1 MKTSRYS
8 TAGGGML
15 PRMSDSLPLFL
26 SLMLSQCLSTPPL
39 PFSLP
44 DSFFPPLR
52 RWKLSWPASQLSDA
66 PLGEPDF
73 TPDLTFTPQ
82 SILHSYIWVTHN
94 LKKKIPIHLK
104 FFYIIVILKKKY
116 SQDKVFQYICENW
129 PLAID
134 ILPSERSPEGRICF
148 STTQISLILRA
159 ASENRQLWWRW
170 YRTRRTNSLD
180 FDEFLNSQ
188 YDHWRSIFRQTT
200 GRRSAS
206 LTGCYKVNLSF
217 VCVSRNLRVPWR
229 FPNIDLQY
237 VAAIS
242 VAALTE
248 FN

>member
-94 LKKKIPIHLK
+94 LKKKNPYSFKIFLHNSHFEEKIFPGQGFPIHMWKLTTSNRYFTFRTIPRGEDLLFNNAD
-104 FFYIIVILKKKY
+104 FFDFESSQWKPTTLMKMIQDTSDKLAWFWWISELTVRPLKKHLQANYREK
-116 SQDKVFQYICENW
+116 IC
-129 PLAID
+129 L
-134 ILPSERSPEGRICF
+134 
-148 STTQISLILRA
+148 T
-159 ASENRQLWWRW
+159 NRL
-170 YRTRRTNSLD
+170 L
-180 FDEFLNSQ
+180 
-188 YDHWRSIFRQTT
+188 
-200 GRRSAS
+200 
-206 LTGCYKVNLSF
+206 
-217 VCVSRNLRVPWR
+217 
-229 FPNIDLQY
+229 
-237 VAAIS
+237 
-242 VAALTE
+242 
-248 FN
+248 

>member
-8 TAGGGML
+8 TAGEGML

-94 LKKKIPIHLK
+94 LKKKNPYSFKFFLHNSHFEEKIFPGQGFPIHMWKLTTSNRYFTFRTIPRGEDLLFNNAD
-104 FFYIIVILKKKY
+104 FFDFESSQWKPTTLMKMIQDTSDKLAWFWWISELTVRPLKKHLQANYREK
-116 SQDKVFQYICENW
+116 IC
-129 PLAID
+129 L
-134 ILPSERSPEGRICF
+134 
-148 STTQISLILRA
+148 T
-159 ASENRQLWWRW
+159 NRL
-170 YRTRRTNSLD
+170 L
-180 FDEFLNSQ
+180 
-188 YDHWRSIFRQTT
+188 
-200 GRRSAS
+200 
-206 LTGCYKVNLSF
+206 
-217 VCVSRNLRVPWR
+217 
-229 FPNIDLQY
+229 
-237 VAAIS
+237 
-242 VAALTE
+242 
-248 FN
+248 

>member
-94 LKKKIPIHLK
+94 LKKNPCSFKFFLHNSHFEEKIFPGQGFPIHMWKLTTSNRYFTFRTIPRGEDLLFNNAD
-104 FFYIIVILKKKY
+104 FFDFESNQWKPTTLMKMIQDTSDKLAWFWWISELTVRPLKKHLQANYREK
-116 SQDKVFQYICENW
+116 IC
-129 PLAID
+129 L
-134 ILPSERSPEGRICF
+134 
-148 STTQISLILRA
+148 T
-159 ASENRQLWWRW
+159 NRL
-170 YRTRRTNSLD
+170 L
-180 FDEFLNSQ
+180 
-188 YDHWRSIFRQTT
+188 
-200 GRRSAS
+200 
-206 LTGCYKVNLSF
+206 
-217 VCVSRNLRVPWR
+217 
-229 FPNIDLQY
+229 
-237 VAAIS
+237 
-242 VAALTE
+242 
-248 FN
+248 

>member
-15 PRMSDSLPLFL
+15 PRMPDSLPLFL

-94 LKKKIPIHLK
+94 LKKKNPYSFKFFLHNSHFEEKIFPGQGFPIHMWKLTTSNRYFTFRTIPRGEDLLFNNAD
-104 FFYIIVILKKKY
+104 FFDFESSQWKPTTLMKMIQDTSDKLAWFWWISELTVRPLKKHLQANYREK
-116 SQDKVFQYICENW
+116 IC
-129 PLAID
+129 L
-134 ILPSERSPEGRICF
+134 
-148 STTQISLILRA
+148 T
-159 ASENRQLWWRW
+159 NRL
-170 YRTRRTNSLD
+170 L
-180 FDEFLNSQ
+180 
-188 YDHWRSIFRQTT
+188 
-200 GRRSAS
+200 
-206 LTGCYKVNLSF
+206 
-217 VCVSRNLRVPWR
+217 
-229 FPNIDLQY
+229 
-237 VAAIS
+237 
-242 VAALTE
+242 
-248 FN
+248 

>member
-94 LKKKIPIHLK
+94 LKKKNPYSFKFFLHNSHFEEKIFPGQGFPIHMWKLTTSNRYFTFRTIPRGEDLLFNNAD
-104 FFYIIVILKKKY
+104 FFDFESSQWKPTTLMKMIQDTSDKLAWFWWISELTVRPLKKHLQANYREK
-116 SQDKVFQYICENW
+116 IC
-129 PLAID
+129 L
-134 ILPSERSPEGRICF
+134 
-148 STTQISLILRA
+148 T
-159 ASENRQLWWRW
+159 NRL
-170 YRTRRTNSLD
+170 L
-180 FDEFLNSQ
+180 
-188 YDHWRSIFRQTT
+188 
-200 GRRSAS
+200 
-206 LTGCYKVNLSF
+206 
-217 VCVSRNLRVPWR
+217 
-229 FPNIDLQY
+229 
-237 VAAIS
+237 
-242 VAALTE
+242 
-248 FN
+248 

>member
-8 TAGGGML
+8 TAGEGML

-94 LKKKIPIHLK
+94 LKKNPYSFKFFLHNSHFEEKIFPGQGFPIHMWKLTTSNRYFTFRTIPRGEDLLFNNAD
-104 FFYIIVILKKKY
+104 FFDFESSQWKPTTLMKMIQDTSDKLAWFWWISELTVRPLKKHLQANYREK
-116 SQDKVFQYICENW
+116 IC
-129 PLAID
+129 L
-134 ILPSERSPEGRICF
+134 
-148 STTQISLILRA
+148 T
-159 ASENRQLWWRW
+159 NRL
-170 YRTRRTNSLD
+170 L
-180 FDEFLNSQ
+180 
-188 YDHWRSIFRQTT
+188 
-200 GRRSAS
+200 
-206 LTGCYKVNLSF
+206 
-217 VCVSRNLRVPWR
+217 
-229 FPNIDLQY
+229 
-237 VAAIS
+237 
-242 VAALTE
+242 
-248 FN
+248 

>member
-94 LKKKIPIHLK
+94 LKKKNPYSFKNFLHNSHFEEKIFPGQGFPIHMWKLTTSNRYFTFRTIPRGEDLLFNNAD
-104 FFYIIVILKKKY
+104 FFDFESSQWKPTTLMKMIQDTSDKLAWFWWISELTVRPLKKHLQANYREK
-116 SQDKVFQYICENW
+116 IC
-129 PLAID
+129 L
-134 ILPSERSPEGRICF
+134 
-148 STTQISLILRA
+148 T
-159 ASENRQLWWRW
+159 NRL
-170 YRTRRTNSLD
+170 L
-180 FDEFLNSQ
+180 
-188 YDHWRSIFRQTT
+188 
-200 GRRSAS
+200 
-206 LTGCYKVNLSF
+206 
-217 VCVSRNLRVPWR
+217 
-229 FPNIDLQY
+229 
-237 VAAIS
+237 
-242 VAALTE
+242 
-248 FN
+248 

>member
-15 PRMSDSLPLFL
+15 PRMPDSLPLFL

-94 LKKKIPIHLK
+94 LKKNPYSFKFFLHNSHFEEKIFPGQGFPIHMWKLTTSNRYFTFRTIPRGEDLLFNNAD
-104 FFYIIVILKKKY
+104 FFDFESSQWKPTTLMKMIQDTSDKLAWFWWISELTVRPLKKHLQANYREK
-116 SQDKVFQYICENW
+116 IC
-129 PLAID
+129 L
-134 ILPSERSPEGRICF
+134 
-148 STTQISLILRA
+148 T
-159 ASENRQLWWRW
+159 NRL
-170 YRTRRTNSLD
+170 L
-180 FDEFLNSQ
+180 
-188 YDHWRSIFRQTT
+188 
-200 GRRSAS
+200 
-206 LTGCYKVNLSF
+206 
-217 VCVSRNLRVPWR
+217 
-229 FPNIDLQY
+229 
-237 VAAIS
+237 
-242 VAALTE
+242 
-248 FN
+248 

>member
-94 LKKKIPIHLK
+94 FKKNPYSFKFFLHNSHFEEKIFPGQGFPIHMWKLTTSNRYFTFRTIPRGEDLLFNNADFFDFESSQWKPTTLMKMIQDTSDKLAWFWWISELTVRPLKKHLQANYREKICL
-104 FFYIIVILKKKY
+104 
-116 SQDKVFQYICENW
+116 
-129 PLAID
+129 
-134 ILPSERSPEGRICF
+134 
-148 STTQISLILRA
+148 T
-159 ASENRQLWWRW
+159 NRL
-170 YRTRRTNSLD
+170 L
-180 FDEFLNSQ
+180 
-188 YDHWRSIFRQTT
+188 
-200 GRRSAS
+200 
-206 LTGCYKVNLSF
+206 
-217 VCVSRNLRVPWR
+217 
-229 FPNIDLQY
+229 
-237 VAAIS
+237 
-242 VAALTE
+242 
-248 FN
+248 